1 MTHAS
6 LSSPRMPE
14 SKPPNV
20 LALYSYVRIGHA
32 APSSSAR
39 AVEVHIMRRASRT
52 NTRNPNPTEAP
63 EPTGCSCEPLRA
75 PLLREQRLLENG
87 ATLGKWQRKDSKAT
101 TAKRWWVGT
110 GEHTRS
116 ADGTGVAALVPASS
130 THTVAECCRPRGR
143 PNCERDTKT
152 KLTKTRCI
160 LRRTDHASTRALQT
174 PPTRPCRSHNPAW

>member
-1 MTHAS
+1 MPPYRRHAC
-6 LSSPRMPE
+6 LFK

-87 ATLGKWQRKDSKAT
+87 ATLGKWQCKDSKAT

-143 PNCERDTKT
+143 PNCARDTKT